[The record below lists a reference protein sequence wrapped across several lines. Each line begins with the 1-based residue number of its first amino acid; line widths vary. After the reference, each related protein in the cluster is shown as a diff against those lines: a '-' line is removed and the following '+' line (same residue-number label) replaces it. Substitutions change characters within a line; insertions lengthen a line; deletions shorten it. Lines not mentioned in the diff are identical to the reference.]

1 MDAEALMGRVAQNLS
16 VGRAFGTPY
25 ERDGA
30 LIIPVAFV
38 AGGGGGGESGVGED
52 VDEADATTSSAESGA
67 GFGGVVTPLGV
78 YVVNDE
84 RVRFVPVVNA
94 NVIVVVVALLVRR
107 LLRSRRRAH
116 RA

>member
-1 MDAEALMGRVAQNLS
+1 MDAESLMGRVAQNLS

-38 AGGGGGGESGVGED
+38 AGGGGGGEAGVGD
-52 VDEADATTSSAESGA
+52 DAGESDAAGSSAQSGA

-84 RVRFVPVVNA
+84 HVRFVPVVNA
-94 NVIVVVVALLVRR
+94 NVLVVVAALLVGR